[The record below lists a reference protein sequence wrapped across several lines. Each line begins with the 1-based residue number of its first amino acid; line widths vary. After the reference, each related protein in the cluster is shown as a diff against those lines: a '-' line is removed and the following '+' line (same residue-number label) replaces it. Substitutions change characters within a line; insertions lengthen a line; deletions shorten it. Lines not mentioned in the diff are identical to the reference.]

1 MNNIKLA
8 DYAEP
13 ANRIGWGGL
22 LEWKA
27 DSPSNSYSFPNPY
40 IEGLTITEEFVNKAI
55 KGEFVDLFIVGAA
68 DPRTQLVPDVH
79 LRVTTAVRPVAT
91 QLFGV
96 RNFSDS
102 PLGKDE
108 FLALLSGVKN
118 HWSTVLGSGASDKQI
133 AMMMI
138 MDEIITR
145 RYRRSSEETFA
156 EIFNITVE
164 QVKNDYSLANIVY
177 YANVSY
183 SHLRKG
189 KIMTTAAKRKFLV
202 SPEEVQSKYLS
213 HSYLTDLGVSSLPF
227 ELVQSMVRGKAFPEL
242 EIVYSR

>member
-1 MNNIKLA
+1 MNQIKLA
-8 DYAEP
+8 DYAEA

-27 DSPSNSYSFPNPY
+27 QSPSNSYHFPNPY
-40 IEGLTITEEFVNKAI
+40 IEGLTVTDAFVNTAI

-79 LRVTTAVRPVAT
+79 LRVATAVRPVAT
-91 QLFGV
+91 ELFGV
-96 RNFSDS
+96 RNFSDNPINKS
-102 PLGKDE
+102 E
-108 FLALLSGVKN
+108 FLTLLSGVKDY
-118 HWSTVLGSGASDKQI
+118 WASALGANASDKQI

-145 RYRRSSEETFA
+145 RYRRSSDETFA

-164 QVKNDYSLANIVY
+164 QVKNGYGLANIVY

-189 KIMTTAAKRKFLV
+189 KVMTTAAKRKFSV
-202 SPEEVQSKYLS
+202 TPEEVQNKYLS
-213 HSYLTDLGVSSLPF
+213 HSYLTSLGVSSLPF
-227 ELVQSMVRGKAFPEL
+227 ELVQSMVQGKAFPEL